1 MAAIKQI
8 KGGAASLRSARETS
22 VEEVEV
28 LPGRFEQKQK
38 TGILSGLGKASVER
52 IVFRSSSL
60 LSMPR
65 V

>member
-8 KGGAASLRSARETS
+8 KGGAASLRPASETS
-22 VEEVEV
+22 RQRR
-28 LPGRFEQKQK
+28 LRFQQGHLSKTE

-52 IVFRSSSL
+52 IVFRSSSP